1 MEKANYDTT
10 YCIKECNNKC
20 WRHKSN
26 YIFEEKENYWFTD
39 KCIK

>member
-39 KCIK
+39 ECIR

>member
-26 YIFEEKENYWFTD
+26 YIFEEEENYWFTD
-39 KCIK
+39 ECIK